1 MTVHTIDIDSGER
14 DASLYPN
21 PNAYTIDLK
30 TPVFDVTSLE
40 ITTARVPTQPF
51 VIHDNNNKFSVR
63 IDAPAPDA
71 GTHEVQMTGRDY
83 PNGTTLAAKVLN
95 AISAAGITTID
106 NVEFRSTRNSLKFS
120 NVASS
125 DEFTLLFKSGVDG
138 WDLAI

>member
-1 MTVHTIDIDSGER
+1 MHTIDIDSGER

-71 GTHEVQMTGRDY
+71 AHEVQMTG
-83 PNGTTLAAKVLN
+83 V
-95 AISAAGITTID
+95 ITQT
-106 NVEFRSTRNSLKFS
+106 EQRSQPKY
-120 NVASS
+120 
-125 DEFTLLFKSGVDG
+125 
-138 WDLAI
+138 

>member
-71 GTHEVQMTGRDY
+71 GTHEVQMTG
-83 PNGTTLAAKVLN
+83 V
-95 AISAAGITTID
+95 ITQT
-106 NVEFRSTRNSLKFS
+106 EQRSQPKY
-120 NVASS
+120 
-125 DEFTLLFKSGVDG
+125 
-138 WDLAI
+138 

>member
-40 ITTARVPTQPF
+40 VTTARFPTQPF

-71 GTHEVQMTGRDY
+71 GTQSSSPRRATDCSCHGQCA
-83 PNGTTLAAKVLN
+83 PGTPSATTRTVL
-95 AISAAGITTID
+95 
-106 NVEFRSTRNSLKFS
+106 RR
-120 NVASS
+120 
-125 DEFTLLFKSGVDG
+125 
-138 WDLAI
+138 